1 MVAVIF
7 NLSNC
12 VCLIPFKIFDPQT
25 TKTCHHHED
34 DARDLSMTPIMRP
47 VPLRMKCTARKL
59 QQTLLLLIGIAFLS
73 PLLWMHRVDL
83 PCTFLTSLPDAA
95 ANNTLEETLQK
106 QVVNDPVSEK
116 TTRFLNESA
125 MCQSLASTSAMALWV
140 DNIDKIHDASRL
152 RLDRKWKLHDLT
164 AQVLQL
170 ITPRLPLSVKTLPR
184 DVVGVEALLR
194 KAHVRYEY
202 LHAPVRRRRGLPVP
216 PPVKIV
222 VLGGSV
228 TAGVNCYS
236 GIGGS
241 DLDKCA
247 WSARMKGLIN
257 NMAQGELV
265 EVHVFALG
273 GSNTNTAT
281 VLLEYDL
288 LPKEAQNA
296 DIMINGYSTND
307 MHVKTIEEAAGEGK
321 TLTDKVFEM
330 CQDFVRVALRPRPCQ
345 KHPPLLLWL
354 DDYLGNEQRVILET
368 TALSKAMHVL
378 ANYYG
383 FGSVSHADAV
393 SDWVYG
399 DTREY
404 LFSPNWYKGK
414 GFTREIH
421 PGQGA
426 HLSMA
431 WMMTYHLLTV
441 ATNYCS
447 LEAWNVAQGE
457 ASMSY
462 NHSKIPGLPELL
474 GVNQVGANLDK
485 AKPKPKPGG
494 LPPALTNSLSI
505 RGVSKDWRDAD
516 AATASTL
523 EQCKDKDYKQCPF
536 AWIVGFPLDGGKV
549 ELYQK
554 KSESDTTLI
563 HDYFAKHVTN
573 FGGWEVVDDTGRGK
587 YGWVPVNGKVGSQ
600 MTLEFSKLSQAIRT
614 VTFFTMKS
622 YGEKWAN
629 STARIDISSKS
640 SKSGSDWKALT
651 SKDMVGFHDKHT
663 SEMYTEPMRLPT
675 DVQPGDNLRISI
687 TFLSGSTFK
696 IQGLAVCS

>member
-1 MVAVIF
+1 
-7 NLSNC
+7 
-12 VCLIPFKIFDPQT
+12 
-25 TKTCHHHED
+25 
-34 DARDLSMTPIMRP
+34 MTLLLRP
-47 VPLRMKCTARKL
+47 VPVRMRFTARNL
-59 QQTLLLLIGIAFLS
+59 QQTLLFLIGIAFLY
-73 PLLWMHRVDL
+73 PLLWMHRVVL
-83 PCTFLTSLPDAA
+83 PCTLTSFPAE
-95 ANNTLEETLQK
+95 ANNTLEDFLARNSTLERK
-106 QVVNDPVSEK
+106 YVKDRVFEK

-125 MCQSLASTSAMALWV
+125 MCQSLASTSAIALWV
-140 DNIDKIHDASRL
+140 DNIDKVHDASRL

-170 ITPRLPLSVKTLPR
+170 ITPRLPLSAKTLPR

-194 KAHVRYEY
+194 KAHARYEY
-202 LHAPVRRRRGLPVP
+202 MHAPKSRRRGLPTP

-241 DLDKCA
+241 DLEKCA
-247 WSARMKGLIN
+247 WPGRMKGLIN
-257 NMAQGELV
+257 GMAQGELV

-288 LPKEAQNA
+288 LPKDAQNA

-330 CQDFVRVALRPRPCQ
+330 AQDFVRVALRPRPCQ
-345 KHPPLLLWL
+345 KQPPLLLWL

-383 FGSVSHADAV
+383 LGSVSYADAV
-393 SDWVYG
+393 RDWVYG
-399 DTREY
+399 DTREI
-404 LFSPNWYKGK
+404 LFSPAWYKGK
-414 GFTREIH
+414 GGKFTREIH

-426 HLSMA
+426 HMSMA
-431 WMMTYHLLTV
+431 WMMTFHLLTV

-457 ASMSY
+457 SNMSY
-462 NHSKIPGLPELL
+462 NHSKIPGLPELM

-485 AKPKPKPGG
+485 AKPRPKPTG
-494 LPPALTNSLSI
+494 LPPPLTNSLNL
-505 RGVSKDWRDAD
+505 RGVSKDWRDAEV
-516 AATASTL
+516 AAAAFTR

-554 KSESDTTLI
+554 KSESDVTMI
-563 HDYFAKHVTN
+563 HDYFAKYVTE
-573 FGGWEVVDDTGRGK
+573 FGGWEVMDDTNRGK
-587 YGWVPVNGKVGSQ
+587 YGWVPVAGKVGSK

-614 VTFFTMKS
+614 ITFFTMRS

-640 SKSGSDWKALT
+640 SSSGSDWKALT
-651 SKDMVGFHDKHT
+651 SKDLVGFHDKHT
-663 SEMYTEPMRLPT
+663 SEMYTEPIRLPT
-675 DVQPGDNLRISI
+675 DVQPEDSLRITI
-687 TFLSGSTFK
+687 TLFSGLTFK